1 MPLKNRVDVRCS
13 NCKTKGK
20 SLLCML
26 TEDQLEGLDQGKT
39 CIIYKKGQ
47 TLFYEGTR
55 PMGLY
60 CIKSGKV
67 KIFKMGSQGKEQILR
82 LANPG
87 DFLGYR
93 SLLGEELYAAS
104 GEVLED
110 AAICFIPKES
120 FYKSLID
127 NKEFYKTM
135 VKSLAH
141 ELGVVEEKLSDLS
154 QKSVRERLAGNL
166 LMLKETYGLEG
177 EEDSTLIDLSISRED
192 LANIVGTATETVIR
206 LLSEFKK
213 DGLISLE
220 GKKIRVIDPRGLARE
235 ADFYGG

>member
-1 MPLKNRVDVRCS
+1 MSLKNKVDVRCA

-26 TEDQLEGLDQGKT
+26 TDDQLDDLDQGKT
-39 CIIYKKGQ
+39 CIVYKKGQ

-60 CIKSGKV
+60 CVKSGKV

-82 LANPG
+82 LANSG

-104 GEVLED
+104 AEVLED
-110 AAICFIPKES
+110 AAICFIPRDN
-120 FYKSLID
+120 FFKSLVD
-127 NKEFYKTM
+127 NKEFYSTM

-141 ELGVVEEKLSDLS
+141 ELGVVEEKLADLS

-166 LMLKETYGLEG
+166 LMLKETYGLDGEG
-177 EEDSTLIDLSISRED
+177 STLIDLSISRED

-206 LLSEFKK
+206 LLSEFKR

-220 GKKIRVIDPRGLARE
+220 GKKIRVMDARGLARE